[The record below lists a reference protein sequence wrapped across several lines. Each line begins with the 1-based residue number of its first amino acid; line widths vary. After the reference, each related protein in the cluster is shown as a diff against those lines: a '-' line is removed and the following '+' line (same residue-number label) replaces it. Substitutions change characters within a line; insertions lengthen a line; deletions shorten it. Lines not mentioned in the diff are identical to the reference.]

1 MKQIVLYFLAIFG
14 GALIGSTIAACIAPE
29 NKLLVGIIGGIPLMK
44 AEKLLPLCGSASEK
58 LVADLSKKVKKIS
71 KKAAKKL

>member
-14 GALIGSTIAACIAPE
+14 GALIGSTIAAWIAPE

-44 AEKLLPLCGSASEK
+44 A
-58 LVADLSKKVKKIS
+58 
-71 KKAAKKL
+71 